1 MVGLVYQ
8 FFICFMLLTFPF
20 VPLFPSWMPSYA
32 LSVVNHLNLPSLLAV
47 CNIFVWEHCISMC
60 VNLL

>member
-32 LSVVNHLNLPSLLAV
+32 LSIVNPFKFTFTFGCL
-47 CNIFVWEHCISMC
+47 
-60 VNLL
+60 